1 MIERIRKKYAMTEKG
16 AKDYVAAVFWSV
28 LVNISKMLPVG
39 VLATA
44 LSGIVEALT
53 NGTDPRAG
61 LTRFLVAGVLALA
74 ALFVTFLIQ
83 YKALYEATYRE
94 SANRRIR
101 LAEVLRQLPL
111 SFFGNRDL
119 TDLTTTIMGDTETL
133 EKAFSHFY
141 PAMHGALISTAL
153 ISAGMLL
160 YDWRMALAL
169 LWVVP
174 ASLLMVYLSRR
185 MEKRHITKG
194 LVTRRAATDAMQE
207 VLECAPEIKACNQ
220 KARYI
225 ADLNRRLD
233 EAEQDTIR
241 GELFTGSV
249 VTAAQSFLKLG
260 IATTV
265 LTGVTLMSRGDLAL
279 IPFLMFLIAAT
290 RVYDPIGSMFANMA
304 AVFACEVRIERMQEI
319 ENEKRMTGMT
329 EYDPDGYDIRFE
341 HVTFAYREKEDVL
354 RDVSF
359 TAKQGQVTALVELKA
374 RFDEAR
380 NLEKAEELQRSGVQ
394 VVYGV
399 KGLKTHAKICLVV
412 RREQG
417 MLRRYCHF
425 GTGNYNETTAKIY
438 TDISYLTCDDQLGAD
453 ASQFFNS
460 VTGRTKLMRFRKLYP
475 SPVLMKARL
484 IELIE
489 GEAERARQGEPA
501 RISAK
506 MNSLQDVEIIDAL
519 YRAADAGVDIELNVR
534 GICCLKTGPRPNG
547 KVIRVVSIVDRY
559 LEHARIFFFHHGG
572 NHQLFIAS
580 ADWMTRNL
588 DKRVELMVP
597 VTNGKLARRLKS
609 ILDACFRDNVQAC
622 NILPDGTSEHVVR
635 KKGQKAF
642 RLQQYLT
649 KEARR
654 LAKDKERERQQMLE
668 PHTPH

>member
-1 MIERIRKKYAMTEKG
+1 MIERISKKYVMTEKG

-174 ASLLMVYLSRR
+174 VSLLMVYLSRR
-185 MEKRHITKG
+185 MEKRHIKKG

-207 VLECAPEIKACNQ
+207 MLECAPEIKACNQ

-265 LTGVTLMSRGDLAL
+265 LTGMLLMSRGDLSL

-341 HVTFAYREKEDVL
+341 RVTFAYREKEDVL
-354 RDVSF
+354 KDVSF
-359 TAKQGQVTALVELKA
+359 TAKQGQVTALVGPSGGVDVSTVDGETLLKNYAIVFQDVVLFADTVMENIRLGKRDATDEEVLAAAKAAQCDTFVSRLPEGYHTLIGENGSRLSGGERQRISIA
-374 RFDEAR
+374 RAILKDAPVILLDEATAS
-380 NLEKAEELQRSGVQ
+380 LDVE
-394 VVYGV
+394 
-399 KGLKTHAKICLVV
+399 
-412 RREQG
+412 
-417 MLRRYCHF
+417 
-425 GTGNYNETTAKIY
+425 NETAVQAALSGLIRHKTVLIIAHRMRTVMNADKI
-438 TDISYLTCDDQLGAD
+438 
-453 ASQFFNS
+453 
-460 VTGRTKLMRFRKLYP
+460 
-475 SPVLMKARL
+475 VLL
-484 IELIE
+484 S
-489 GEAERARQGEPA
+489 GG
-501 RISAK
+501 
-506 MNSLQDVEIIDAL
+506 
-519 YRAADAGVDIELNVR
+519 
-534 GICCLKTGPRPNG
+534 
-547 KVIRVVSIVDRY
+547 RVVEMGSPAELLKKNGLFR
-559 LEHARIFFFHHGG
+559 HMA
-572 NHQLFIAS
+572 QL
-580 ADWMTRNL
+580 
-588 DKRVELMVP
+588 
-597 VTNGKLARRLKS
+597 
-609 ILDACFRDNVQAC
+609 Q
-622 NILPDGTSEHVVR
+622 SESMEWT
-635 KKGQKAF
+635 A
-642 RLQQYLT
+642 
-649 KEARR
+649 
-654 LAKDKERERQQMLE
+654 
-668 PHTPH
+668 

>member
-53 NGTDPRAG
+53 NGTDPGAG

-111 SFFGNRDL
+111 SFFGKRDL

-185 MEKRHITKG
+185 MEKRHIKKG

-249 VTAAQSFLKLG
+249 VTVAQSFLKLG

-265 LTGVTLMSRGDLAL
+265 LTGVLLMSRGDLAL

-319 ENEKRMTGMT
+319 ESEKRMTGLT

-359 TAKQGQVTALVELKA
+359 TAKQGQVTALVGPSGGGKTTMIRLLLGLI
-374 RFDEAR
+374 RP
-380 NLEKAEELQRSGVQ
+380 AEGRAYLQAADGRQ
-394 VVYGV
+394 VEVNAG
-399 KGLKTHAKICLVV
+399 
-412 RREQG
+412 
-417 MLRRYCHF
+417 LRRYF
-425 GTGNYNETTAKIY
+425 SYVPQGNTLLSGTIADNLRMVKP
-438 TDISYLTCDDQLGAD
+438 D
-453 ASQFFNS
+453 ASDAQLQAALEAACAWDFVSAMDGGLEAS
-460 VTGRTKLMRFRKLYP
+460 VGEHGHGLSEGQAQRIAIARALLRDA
-475 SPVLMKARL
+475 PVLLLDEATSALDEETEHRFLKNLKALQNVTCIIVSHKKAALRICNKHVR
-484 IELIE
+484 IEDCKIVSE
-489 GEAERARQGEPA
+489 ERTY
-501 RISAK
+501 
-506 MNSLQDVEIIDAL
+506 DA
-519 YRAADAGVDIELNVR
+519 D
-534 GICCLKTGPRPNG
+534 
-547 KVIRVVSIVDRY
+547 
-559 LEHARIFFFHHGG
+559 
-572 NHQLFIAS
+572 
-580 ADWMTRNL
+580 
-588 DKRVELMVP
+588 
-597 VTNGKLARRLKS
+597 
-609 ILDACFRDNVQAC
+609 
-622 NILPDGTSEHVVR
+622 
-635 KKGQKAF
+635 
-642 RLQQYLT
+642 
-649 KEARR
+649 
-654 LAKDKERERQQMLE
+654 
-668 PHTPH
+668 

>member
-16 AKDYVAAVFWSV
+16 ARDYVSAVFWSV

-61 LTRFLVAGVLALA
+61 LTRFLVAGVLALS

-265 LTGVTLMSRGDLAL
+265 LTGVTLMSRGDLSL

-359 TAKQGQVTALVELKA
+359 TAKQGQVTALVGPSGGGKTTVSRLAA
-374 RFDEAR
+374 RFWDYQKGSITVGGMEVSRIDPEKLMSLYSIVFQDVTLFDNTILENIRLGRKGATDEEVLAAAKLANCEEFAEKLPDKWNTNIGENGCTLSGGERQRISIARAFLKDAPIILLDEATASLDVENETAIQEALSR
-380 NLEKAEELQRSGVQ
+380 LIKHKTVLIIAHRMRTVAGADKIVVLSGGI
-394 VVYGV
+394 VV
-399 KGLKTHAKICLVV
+399 
-412 RREQG
+412 EQG
-417 MLRRYCHF
+417 
-425 GTGNYNETTAKIY
+425 A
-438 TDISYLTCDDQLGAD
+438 
-453 ASQFFNS
+453 
-460 VTGRTKLMRFRKLYP
+460 P
-475 SPVLMKARL
+475 
-484 IELIE
+484 
-489 GEAERARQGEPA
+489 
-501 RISAK
+501 
-506 MNSLQDVEIIDAL
+506 DAL
-519 YRAADAGVDIELNVR
+519 YARNGQYTHMVD
-534 GICCLKTGPRPNG
+534 
-547 KVIRVVSIVDRY
+547 
-559 LEHARIFFFHHGG
+559 
-572 NHQLFIAS
+572 
-580 ADWMTRNL
+580 
-588 DKRVELMVP
+588 
-597 VTNGKLARRLKS
+597 
-609 ILDACFRDNVQAC
+609 
-622 NILPDGTSEHVVR
+622 
-635 KKGQKAF
+635 
-642 RLQQYLT
+642 LQTESQRW
-649 KEARR
+649 AI
-654 LAKDKERERQQMLE
+654 
-668 PHTPH
+668 

>member
-1 MIERIRKKYAMTEKG
+1 MTEKG

-39 VLATA
+39 VLAAA

-61 LTRFLVAGVLALA
+61 LTRFLAAGVLALA

-174 ASLLMVYLSRR
+174 ASLLMVHLSRR
-185 MEKRHITKG
+185 MEKRHIKKG

-207 VLECAPEIKACNQ
+207 ALECAPEIKACNQ
-220 KARYI
+220 KTRYI

-265 LTGVTLMSRGDLAL
+265 LTGVLLMSRGDLAL

-319 ENEKRMTGMT
+319 ESEKRMTGLT

-341 HVTFAYREKEDVL
+341 HVTFAYREKRGRAKRRFLYGEAGTGDGAGGAL
-354 RDVSF
+354 RRR
-359 TAKQGQVTALVELKA
+359 QVHGSQAGGPLLGPGGGNDAAGRRGCVHGGRRGT
-374 RFDEAR
+374 
-380 NLEKAEELQRSGVQ
+380 AEELRHRISGCGAVCGYRDGKHPPRQ
-394 VVYGV
+394 AGRHRR
-399 KGLKTHAKICLVV
+399 GGAGGGEGGAV
-412 RREQG
+412 RHLCIQAAGRLPYPDRG
-417 MLRRYCHF
+417 KRLPALRR
-425 GTGNYNETTAKIY
+425 
-438 TDISYLTCDDQLGAD
+438 
-453 ASQFFNS
+453 
-460 VTGRTKLMRFRKLYP
+460 
-475 SPVLMKARL
+475 
-484 IELIE
+484 
-489 GEAERARQGEPA
+489 
-501 RISAK
+501 
-506 MNSLQDVEIIDAL
+506 
-519 YRAADAGVDIELNVR
+519 RAAAHLHCPRHLEGRAGDFA
-534 GICCLKTGPRPNG
+534 G
-547 KVIRVVSIVDRY
+547 
-559 LEHARIFFFHHGG
+559 
-572 NHQLFIAS
+572 
-580 ADWMTRNL
+580 
-588 DKRVELMVP
+588 
-597 VTNGKLARRLKS
+597 
-609 ILDACFRDNVQAC
+609 
-622 NILPDGTSEHVVR
+622 
-635 KKGQKAF
+635 
-642 RLQQYLT
+642 
-649 KEARR
+649 
-654 LAKDKERERQQMLE
+654 
-668 PHTPH
+668 

>member
-61 LTRFLVAGVLALA
+61 LTRFLAAGVLALA

-111 SFFGNRDL
+111 SFFGKRDL

-359 TAKQGQVTALVELKA
+359 TAKQGQVTALVGPSGGGKSTAAKLAARVDVSTVDGEALLKNYAIVFQDVVLFADTVMENIRLGKRDATDEEVLAAAKAAQCDAFVSKLPEGYHTLIGENGSRLSGGERQRISIA
-374 RFDEAR
+374 RAILKDAPVILLDEATAS
-380 NLEKAEELQRSGVQ
+380 LDVE
-394 VVYGV
+394 
-399 KGLKTHAKICLVV
+399 
-412 RREQG
+412 
-417 MLRRYCHF
+417 
-425 GTGNYNETTAKIY
+425 NETAVQAALSGLIKDKTVLVIAHRMR
-438 TDISYLTCDDQLGAD
+438 TVMNADQI
-453 ASQFFNS
+453 
-460 VTGRTKLMRFRKLYP
+460 
-475 SPVLMKARL
+475 VLL
-484 IELIE
+484 S
-489 GEAERARQGEPA
+489 GG
-501 RISAK
+501 
-506 MNSLQDVEIIDAL
+506 
-519 YRAADAGVDIELNVR
+519 
-534 GICCLKTGPRPNG
+534 
-547 KVIRVVSIVDRY
+547 RVVEMGSPAELLKKNGLFR
-559 LEHARIFFFHHGG
+559 HMA
-572 NHQLFIAS
+572 QL
-580 ADWMTRNL
+580 
-588 DKRVELMVP
+588 
-597 VTNGKLARRLKS
+597 
-609 ILDACFRDNVQAC
+609 Q
-622 NILPDGTSEHVVR
+622 SESMEWT
-635 KKGQKAF
+635 A
-642 RLQQYLT
+642 
-649 KEARR
+649 
-654 LAKDKERERQQMLE
+654 
-668 PHTPH
+668 

>member
-39 VLATA
+39 VLAAA
-44 LSGIVEALT
+44 LSGIVEALKD
-53 NGTDPRAG
+53 GTDPGAG
-61 LTRFLVAGVLALA
+61 LTRFLVAGILALA

-153 ISAGMLL
+153 ISTGMLL

-185 MEKRHITKG
+185 MEKRHIKKG

-265 LTGVTLMSRGDLAL
+265 LTGVTLMSRGDLSL

-359 TAKQGQVTALVELKA
+359 TAKQGQVTALVGPSGGGKSTLA
-374 RFDEAR
+374 NLICRFFDVQSGSVRVGGADVR
-380 NLEKAEELQRSGVQ
+380 DIPKEELLDTISFVFQNSRLL
-394 VVYGV
+394 
-399 KGLKTHAKICLVV
+399 KG
-412 RREQG
+412 
-417 MLRRYCHF
+417 
-425 GTGNYNETTAKIY
+425 
-438 TDISYLTCDDQLGAD
+438 
-453 ASQFFNS
+453 
-460 VTGRTKLMRFRKLYP
+460 
-475 SPVLMKARL
+475 
-484 IELIE
+484 
-489 GEAERARQGEPA
+489 
-501 RISAK
+501 
-506 MNSLQDVEIIDAL
+506 
-519 YRAADAGVDIELNVR
+519 
-534 GICCLKTGPRPNG
+534 
-547 KVIRVVSIVDRY
+547 
-559 LEHARIFFFHHGG
+559 
-572 NHQLFIAS
+572 
-580 ADWMTRNL
+580 
-588 DKRVELMVP
+588 
-597 VTNGKLARRLKS
+597 S
-609 ILDACFRDNVQAC
+609 ILDNVRLGKPQATEAEVLAALKAAQCMDIIEKFPAGIHTVIGTKGVYLSGGEQQRIAIARAMLKNAPILILDEATAFADPDNEAKVQA
-622 NILPDGTSEHVVR
+622 
-635 KKGQKAF
+635 AF
-642 RLQQYLT
+642 
-649 KEARR
+649 AR
-654 LAKDKERERQQMLE
+654 LAKGKTVLMIAHRLSTVANADCIYVVQDGQIAESGTKDELCAQNGLFARMWQDYQASVQWKVAKEG
-668 PHTPH
+668 

>member
-61 LTRFLVAGVLALA
+61 LTRFLAAGVLALA

-111 SFFGNRDL
+111 SFFGKRDL

-233 EAEQDTIR
+233 EAERDTIQ

-265 LTGVTLMSRGDLAL
+265 LTGVTLMSRGDLSL

-319 ENEKRMTGMT
+319 ENEKRMTGLT
-329 EYDPDGYDIRFE
+329 EYDPDGYDIHFE

-359 TAKQGQVTALVELKA
+359 TAKQGQVTALVGPSGGGKTTVSRLAA
-374 RFDEAR
+374 RFWDYQKGSITVGGMEVSRIDPEKLMSLYSIVFQDVTLFDNTILENIRLGRKGATDEEVLAAAKLANCEEFAEKLPDKWNTNIGENGCALSGGERQRISIARAFLKDAPIILLDEATASLDVENETAIQEALSR
-380 NLEKAEELQRSGVQ
+380 LIKHKTVLIIAHRMRTVAGADKIVVLSDGV
-394 VVYGV
+394 V
-399 KGLKTHAKICLVV
+399 A
-412 RREQG
+412 EQG
-417 MLRRYCHF
+417 
-425 GTGNYNETTAKIY
+425 A
-438 TDISYLTCDDQLGAD
+438 
-453 ASQFFNS
+453 
-460 VTGRTKLMRFRKLYP
+460 P
-475 SPVLMKARL
+475 
-484 IELIE
+484 
-489 GEAERARQGEPA
+489 
-501 RISAK
+501 
-506 MNSLQDVEIIDAL
+506 DAL
-519 YRAADAGVDIELNVR
+519 YARNGQYTHMVD
-534 GICCLKTGPRPNG
+534 
-547 KVIRVVSIVDRY
+547 
-559 LEHARIFFFHHGG
+559 
-572 NHQLFIAS
+572 
-580 ADWMTRNL
+580 
-588 DKRVELMVP
+588 
-597 VTNGKLARRLKS
+597 
-609 ILDACFRDNVQAC
+609 
-622 NILPDGTSEHVVR
+622 
-635 KKGQKAF
+635 
-642 RLQQYLT
+642 LQTESQSW
-649 KEARR
+649 AI
-654 LAKDKERERQQMLE
+654 
-668 PHTPH
+668 

>member
-153 ISAGMLL
+153 ISTGMLL

-185 MEKRHITKG
+185 MEKRHIKKG

-207 VLECAPEIKACNQ
+207 ALECAPEIKACNQ

-265 LTGVTLMSRGDLAL
+265 LTGVLLMSRGGLSL

-290 RVYDPIGSMFANMA
+290 RVYDPIGSIFANMA

-319 ENEKRMTGMT
+319 ENEKRMTGLT

-359 TAKQGQVTALVELKA
+359 TAKQGQVTALVGPSGGGKSTLASLIA
-374 RFDEAR
+374 RFFDVKGGSIKIGGSDIRNIPKEKLMESVSFVFQDSKLIKATVSENVKMGKPDASNLEVAEALKIARCDDIIEKLPNGINTVIGTKGVYLSGGEQQRLTIARAVLKNAPVLILDEATAFADPDNEVKVQAAFSELSKGKTVIMIAHR
-380 NLEKAEELQRSGVQ
+380 LSTVQNADCIYVIADGKIVESGTHNELMEKNGLYAKMQNDYQSS
-394 VVYGV
+394 V
-399 KGLKTHAKICLVV
+399 KWRVS
-412 RREQG
+412 
-417 MLRRYCHF
+417 
-425 GTGNYNETTAKIY
+425 NETA
-438 TDISYLTCDDQLGAD
+438 L
-453 ASQFFNS
+453 
-460 VTGRTKLMRFRKLYP
+460 
-475 SPVLMKARL
+475 
-484 IELIE
+484 E
-489 GEAERARQGEPA
+489 G
-501 RISAK
+501 
-506 MNSLQDVEIIDAL
+506 
-519 YRAADAGVDIELNVR
+519 
-534 GICCLKTGPRPNG
+534 
-547 KVIRVVSIVDRY
+547 
-559 LEHARIFFFHHGG
+559 
-572 NHQLFIAS
+572 
-580 ADWMTRNL
+580 
-588 DKRVELMVP
+588 
-597 VTNGKLARRLKS
+597 
-609 ILDACFRDNVQAC
+609 
-622 NILPDGTSEHVVR
+622 
-635 KKGQKAF
+635 
-642 RLQQYLT
+642 
-649 KEARR
+649 
-654 LAKDKERERQQMLE
+654 
-668 PHTPH
+668 

>member
-83 YKALYEATYRE
+83 YRALYEATYRE

-174 ASLLMVYLSRR
+174 ASLLMVYLSRH

-265 LTGVTLMSRGDLAL
+265 LTGVTLMSRGDLSL

-290 RVYDPIGSMFANMA
+290 RVYDPIGSMFTNMA

-341 HVTFAYREKEDVL
+341 HVTFAYRENEDVL

-359 TAKQGQVTALVELKA
+359 TAKQGQVTALVGP
-374 RFDEAR
+374 
-380 NLEKAEELQRSGVQ
+380 SG
-394 VVYGV
+394 GG
-399 KGLKTHAKICLVV
+399 KS
-412 RREQG
+412 
-417 MLRRYCHF
+417 
-425 GTGNYNETTAKIY
+425 TTAKLAARFWDPAEG
-438 TDISYLTCDDQLGAD
+438 TVRLGGVD
-453 ASQFFNS
+453 VST
-460 VTGRTKLMRFRKLYP
+460 VD
-475 SPVLMKARL
+475 
-484 IELIE
+484 
-489 GEAERARQGEPA
+489 GEALLRNYAIVFQDVVLFADTVMENIRLGKRDATDAEVLAAAKAAQCNAFVSKRPAGYHTLIGENGSRLSGGERQ
-501 RISAK
+501 RISIARAILK
-506 MNSLQDVEIIDAL
+506 DAPVILLDEATASLDVENETAVQAALSGLIRDKTVLIIAH
-519 YRAADAGVDIELNVR
+519 RMRTVMNADQIVLLSG
-534 GICCLKTGPRPNG
+534 G
-547 KVIRVVSIVDRY
+547 RVVEMGSPAELLKKNGLFRRM
-559 LEHARIFFFHHGG
+559 A
-572 NHQLFIAS
+572 QL
-580 ADWMTRNL
+580 
-588 DKRVELMVP
+588 
-597 VTNGKLARRLKS
+597 
-609 ILDACFRDNVQAC
+609 Q
-622 NILPDGTSEHVVR
+622 SESMEWT
-635 KKGQKAF
+635 A
-642 RLQQYLT
+642 
-649 KEARR
+649 
-654 LAKDKERERQQMLE
+654 
-668 PHTPH
+668 

>member
-1 MIERIRKKYAMTEKG
+1 MIERISKKYAMTEKG
-16 AKDYVAAVFWSV
+16 ARDYVAAVFWSV

-74 ALFVTFLIQ
+74 VLFVTFLIQ
-83 YKALYEATYRE
+83 YRALYEATYRE

-111 SFFGNRDL
+111 SFFGTRDL

-153 ISAGMLL
+153 ISTGMLL

-185 MEKRHITKG
+185 MEKQHITKG
-194 LVTRRAATDAMQE
+194 LVTRRTATDAMQE

-225 ADLNRRLD
+225 ADLNRKLD
-233 EAEQDTIR
+233 EAERDTIR

-265 LTGVTLMSRGDLAL
+265 LTGVTLMSRGDLSVTPVRTVETLMSRGDLSL

-319 ENEKRMTGMT
+319 ENEKRMTGLT

-359 TAKQGQVTALVELKA
+359 TAKQGQVTALVGPSGGGKSTAAKLAA
-374 RFDEAR
+374 RFWDPAEGTVRLGGVDVSTVDGEALLKNYAIVFQDVVLFADTVMENIRLGKREATDAEVLAAAKAAQCDAFVSRLPEGYHTLIGENGSRLSGGERQRISIARAILKDAPVILLDEATAS
-380 NLEKAEELQRSGVQ
+380 LDVE
-394 VVYGV
+394 
-399 KGLKTHAKICLVV
+399 
-412 RREQG
+412 
-417 MLRRYCHF
+417 
-425 GTGNYNETTAKIY
+425 NETAVQAALSGLIKDKTVLIIAHRMR
-438 TDISYLTCDDQLGAD
+438 TVMNADQI
-453 ASQFFNS
+453 
-460 VTGRTKLMRFRKLYP
+460 
-475 SPVLMKARL
+475 VLL
-484 IELIE
+484 S
-489 GEAERARQGEPA
+489 GG
-501 RISAK
+501 
-506 MNSLQDVEIIDAL
+506 
-519 YRAADAGVDIELNVR
+519 
-534 GICCLKTGPRPNG
+534 
-547 KVIRVVSIVDRY
+547 RVVEMGSPAELLKKNGLFR
-559 LEHARIFFFHHGG
+559 HMA
-572 NHQLFIAS
+572 QL
-580 ADWMTRNL
+580 
-588 DKRVELMVP
+588 
-597 VTNGKLARRLKS
+597 
-609 ILDACFRDNVQAC
+609 Q
-622 NILPDGTSEHVVR
+622 SESMEWT
-635 KKGQKAF
+635 A
-642 RLQQYLT
+642 
-649 KEARR
+649 
-654 LAKDKERERQQMLE
+654 
-668 PHTPH
+668 

>member
-1 MIERIRKKYAMTEKG
+1 MIERIRKRYAMTEKG

-185 MEKRHITKG
+185 MEKRHIKKG

-265 LTGVTLMSRGDLAL
+265 LTGVTLMSRGDLSL

-359 TAKQGQVTALVELKA
+359 TAKQGQVTASITVSA
-374 RFDEAR
+374 
-380 NLEKAEELQRSGVQ
+380 NS
-394 VVYGV
+394 
-399 KGLKTHAKICLVV
+399 
-412 RREQG
+412 
-417 MLRRYCHF
+417 
-425 GTGNYNETTAKIY
+425 TT
-438 TDISYLTCDDQLGAD
+438 S
-453 ASQFFNS
+453 
-460 VTGRTKLMRFRKLYP
+460 
-475 SPVLMKARL
+475 
-484 IELIE
+484 
-489 GEAERARQGEPA
+489 
-501 RISAK
+501 
-506 MNSLQDVEIIDAL
+506 
-519 YRAADAGVDIELNVR
+519 
-534 GICCLKTGPRPNG
+534 
-547 KVIRVVSIVDRY
+547 
-559 LEHARIFFFHHGG
+559 
-572 NHQLFIAS
+572 
-580 ADWMTRNL
+580 
-588 DKRVELMVP
+588 
-597 VTNGKLARRLKS
+597 
-609 ILDACFRDNVQAC
+609 
-622 NILPDGTSEHVVR
+622 
-635 KKGQKAF
+635 
-642 RLQQYLT
+642 
-649 KEARR
+649 
-654 LAKDKERERQQMLE
+654 
-668 PHTPH
+668 

>member
-16 AKDYVAAVFWSV
+16 ARDYVSAVFWSV

-53 NGTDPRAG
+53 NGTDPGAG

-225 ADLNRRLD
+225 ADLNRRLN

-359 TAKQGQVTALVELKA
+359 TAKQGQVTALVGPSGGGKSTAARLAA
-374 RFDEAR
+374 RFWDPAEGTVRLGGVDVSTVDGEALLKNYAIVFQDVVLFADTVMENIRLGKRDATDEEVLAAAKAAQCDAFVSKLPEGYHTLIGENGSRLSGGERQRISIARAILKDAPVILLDEATAS
-380 NLEKAEELQRSGVQ
+380 LDVE
-394 VVYGV
+394 
-399 KGLKTHAKICLVV
+399 
-412 RREQG
+412 
-417 MLRRYCHF
+417 
-425 GTGNYNETTAKIY
+425 NETAVQAALSGLIKDKTVLIIAHRMR
-438 TDISYLTCDDQLGAD
+438 TVMNADQI
-453 ASQFFNS
+453 
-460 VTGRTKLMRFRKLYP
+460 
-475 SPVLMKARL
+475 VLL
-484 IELIE
+484 S
-489 GEAERARQGEPA
+489 GG
-501 RISAK
+501 
-506 MNSLQDVEIIDAL
+506 
-519 YRAADAGVDIELNVR
+519 
-534 GICCLKTGPRPNG
+534 
-547 KVIRVVSIVDRY
+547 RVVEMGSPAELLKKNGLFR
-559 LEHARIFFFHHGG
+559 HMA
-572 NHQLFIAS
+572 QL
-580 ADWMTRNL
+580 
-588 DKRVELMVP
+588 
-597 VTNGKLARRLKS
+597 
-609 ILDACFRDNVQAC
+609 Q
-622 NILPDGTSEHVVR
+622 SESMEWT
-635 KKGQKAF
+635 A
-642 RLQQYLT
+642 
-649 KEARR
+649 
-654 LAKDKERERQQMLE
+654 
-668 PHTPH
+668 

>member
-83 YKALYEATYRE
+83 YKALYAATYRE

-111 SFFGNRDL
+111 SFFGNCDL

-265 LTGVTLMSRGDLAL
+265 LTGVTLMSRGDLSL

-359 TAKQGQVTALVELKA
+359 TAKQGQVTALVGPSGGGKSTIARLTA
-374 RFDEAR
+374 RFWDVTGGSITLGGQDIRKLPLKQLSQSISFVTQDNFLFDCSLKENIRLGRPGASDEEVLAAAQAAQCEEFIGRLEHGWDTTAGDAGKQLSGGERQRIAIARAILKDAPIVILDEATAFTDPENEDKIQR
-380 NLEKAEELQRSGVQ
+380 SIMALSRVIFIVLLSNVIYTIQNADQIVVLEKGSVADCGTQEELLGRCPLYQTLWTAHVGARNWAVTSG
-394 VVYGV
+394 
-399 KGLKTHAKICLVV
+399 KK
-412 RREQG
+412 E
-417 MLRRYCHF
+417 
-425 GTGNYNETTAKIY
+425 GN
-438 TDISYLTCDDQLGAD
+438 
-453 ASQFFNS
+453 
-460 VTGRTKLMRFRKLYP
+460 
-475 SPVLMKARL
+475 
-484 IELIE
+484 
-489 GEAERARQGEPA
+489 
-501 RISAK
+501 
-506 MNSLQDVEIIDAL
+506 
-519 YRAADAGVDIELNVR
+519 
-534 GICCLKTGPRPNG
+534 
-547 KVIRVVSIVDRY
+547 
-559 LEHARIFFFHHGG
+559 
-572 NHQLFIAS
+572 
-580 ADWMTRNL
+580 
-588 DKRVELMVP
+588 
-597 VTNGKLARRLKS
+597 
-609 ILDACFRDNVQAC
+609 
-622 NILPDGTSEHVVR
+622 
-635 KKGQKAF
+635 
-642 RLQQYLT
+642 
-649 KEARR
+649 
-654 LAKDKERERQQMLE
+654 
-668 PHTPH
+668 